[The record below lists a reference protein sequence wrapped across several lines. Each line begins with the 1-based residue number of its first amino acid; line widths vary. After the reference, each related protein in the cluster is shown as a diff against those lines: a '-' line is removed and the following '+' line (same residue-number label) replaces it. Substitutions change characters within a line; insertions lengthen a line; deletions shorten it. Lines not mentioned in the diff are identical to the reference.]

1 MSFWSTLVGF
11 VKTGITAFNPV
22 AFLVDMAISWA
33 ISEVLTSDVE
43 KDIDKR
49 YQGTLINKQSNNAQ
63 IPVIYGQ
70 RKVGGTR
77 VFMATGG
84 TNNAYL
90 YLVLVL
96 CEGGI
101 EEIGDI
107 YINDV
112 ISTDSRYTNLV
123 TINKHLGAD
132 NQAADTM
139 LTGASIGWTSAHQLK
154 GLAYVAC
161 KFSWDANVFGSLPNV
176 TCVVKGRKV
185 LDPNTGVTA
194 YSTNPALCWRDYL
207 TNSRFGKGLA
217 ASAINDT
224 LVNTA
229 AVTCNTLV
237 TPYSGA
243 TQIKIF
249 ECNTVLDTS
258 RSIMDNTRVMLSG
271 MRGLMPYSEGKYG
284 LIIEGQKV
292 GASVFSFTEDHIIGG
307 ISIESERKSSK
318 YNRVIAT
325 FANPAK
331 GYQSDQMEWP
341 KSGSSDHTAYLS
353 ADNGTELVGRID
365 LPTITNPYAAEDIAE
380 LVVKR
385 SRDGLKVGMVVSSEG
400 LICSV
405 GDIISITHSTPA
417 WTAKDFRVMGVT
429 LNPDCTVQIEC
440 VEHQDNIY
448 PWGTK
453 TQEPSSPNTNL
464 PVHHLNGILD
474 VYAQYHHSSTSPST
488 TYNIGSSH
496 KFWTIYTTPD
506 AISLSDR
513 KVHLAFSGTID
524 YDHLPFSNGYYYS
537 RFCAGWVLADASGVP
552 LSDSSGSY
560 VNASSSVPN
569 VVVVDGAWESIGF
582 NGFGAGNFNALDDS
596 FFTINAHKTFE
607 NGFSL
612 PASTY
617 YAINNNTLVTSEI
630 TQFRLVFGIFSS
642 SLYQYRDVDS
652 WLDVNTSVTVFSR

>member
-161 KFSWDANVFGSLPNV
+161 KFKWDANVFGSLPNV

-464 PVHHLNGILD
+464 PVHHLNSITRMFSQTNATAVNPVADYTAG
-474 VYAQYHHSSTSPST
+474 AQGFQWMNYFWEIFT
-488 TYNIGSSH
+488 TADS
-496 KFWTIYTTPD
+496 F
-506 AISLSDR
+506 ALSNA
-513 KVHLAFSGTID
+513 KVQFNMSGTID
-524 YDHLPFSNGYYYS
+524 VNSLGTNNAHWSFWY
-537 RFCAGWVLADASGVP
+537 AGWVYADENGIPIATSSTSRAPVWVGGGSRVLSYRSFGSFPIIP
-552 LSDSSGSY
+552 LDD
-560 VNASSSVPN
+560 VFFEITLQKEFP
-569 VVVVDGAWESIGF
+569 IGF
-582 NGFGAGNFNALDDS
+582 KLAAN
-596 FFTINAHKTFE
+596 
-607 NGFSL
+607 
-612 PASTY
+612 TY
-617 YAINNNTLVTSEI
+617 YKMSDGSLITSD
-630 TQFRLVFGIFSS
+630 TTDVKMVFGVYHYDNNAYKYQ
-642 SLYQYRDVDS
+642 LYEWGS
-652 WLDVNTSVTVFSR
+652 VNTAVTVFSR